1 MEGSTFRTYVDC
13 DDKKEILL
21 ELGWMVNKG
30 WTNCPQRIYDELNE
44 DSLDEYF
51 LEQAERVCDQIKQD
65 LAAGDDS
72 AIFEM
77 LELLIKSDSKN
88 KEIMLLYLE
97 R

>member
-44 DSLDEYF
+44 DTLDKDYSSLD
-51 LEQAERVCDQIKQD
+51 D
-65 LAAGDDS
+65 
-72 AIFEM
+72 
-77 LELLIKSDSKN
+77 
-88 KEIMLLYLE
+88 
-97 R
+97 

>member
-44 DSLDEYF
+44 DTLDEYF
-51 LEQAERVCDQIKQD
+51 SSLDEQDWE
-65 LAAGDDS
+65 
-72 AIFEM
+72 
-77 LELLIKSDSKN
+77 
-88 KEIMLLYLE
+88 
-97 R
+97 